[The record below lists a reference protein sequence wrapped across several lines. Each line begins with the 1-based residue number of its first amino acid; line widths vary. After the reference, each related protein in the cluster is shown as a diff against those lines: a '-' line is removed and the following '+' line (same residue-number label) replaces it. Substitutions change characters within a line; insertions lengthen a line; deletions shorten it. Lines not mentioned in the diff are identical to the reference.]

1 MEVHKHP
8 HHVTHKKKW
17 GEYFL
22 EFLMI
27 FLAVT
32 LGFFAETVRENLTEH
47 KRAKEYAAS
56 LVKDLATD
64 TAQLRAYRTYFVYA
78 ASNVDTLLHLLSVA
92 GPKEVPSG
100 KLYWYGLF
108 GGAPRFFVPNDATF
122 QQMKSSGSLR
132 YFKKTVA
139 ADVAMYD
146 RFCRIMQENDQRQQ
160 GIYVEVRKTR
170 AQIFEFRYNNVANN
184 LVQAMLL
191 PTVDYSKIDSFIK
204 TNPPLLNYDKSL
216 INQYIELV
224 RSRFL
229 SRNISYADSLL
240 KYGSLLITELNK
252 EYGLRND

>member
-8 HHVTHKKKW
+8 HDVTHKKKW
-17 GEYFL
+17 TEYFL

-32 LGFFAETVRENLTEH
+32 LGFFAETVRENMTEH

-56 LVKDLATD
+56 LVKDITAD
-64 TAQLRAYRTYFVYA
+64 TAQLRTYRTYFAYA
-78 ASNVDTLLHLLSVA
+78 ANNVDTLMRLLTVA
-92 GPKEVPSG
+92 EPKEIPSG
-100 KLYWYGLF
+100 KLYWYGLW

-146 RFCRIMQENDQRQQ
+146 RFCRIMQENEQRQQ
-160 GIYVEVRKTR
+160 GIYVEVRKIR
-170 AQIFEFRYNNVANN
+170 AQIFDFKYNDVANN
-184 LVQAMLL
+184 IVQAK
-191 PTVDYSKIDSFIK
+191 PQVVDYTKIDSFIK

-229 SRNISYADSLL
+229 NRNVSYADSLL
-240 KYGSLLITELNK
+240 KYGSILITELNK
-252 EYGLRND
+252 EYGLRNE